1 MKRQN
6 LKKAFALSALMA
18 FVITGSAYAADFTV
32 NAGDENTD
40 TPTINVGTD
49 DFTNHG
55 KVIAT
60 DSITVDGGTFNNTG
74 TIETGILD
82 ILTNNSNEIAG
93 AITADK
99 FIFRG
104 SKDQFDYIHGLSAKL
119 TANELRIIGTKSD
132 INPQMA
138 TGLQVLNEDVL
149 KNVENIVV
157 ESQTQI
163 MAKK

>member
-1 MKRQN
+1 M
-6 LKKAFALSALMA
+6 
-18 FVITGSAYAADFTV
+18 
-32 NAGDENTD
+32 
-40 TPTINVGTD
+40 
-49 DFTNHG
+49 
-55 KVIAT
+55 
-60 DSITVDGGTFNNTG
+60 
-74 TIETGILD
+74 D

-119 TANELRIIGTKSD
+119 KANELLIIGTKSD

-157 ESQTQI
+157 ESHGIKTGLVIGSVVGNTDNGEKVNAIVKMFISKMTQ
-163 MAKK
+163 MNKMHV